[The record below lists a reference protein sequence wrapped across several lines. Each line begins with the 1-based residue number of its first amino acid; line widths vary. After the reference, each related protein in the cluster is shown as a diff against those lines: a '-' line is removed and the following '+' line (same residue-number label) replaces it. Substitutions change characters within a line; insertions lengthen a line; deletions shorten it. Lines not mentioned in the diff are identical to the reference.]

1 MDFLNTLFY
10 FAISIGLLVSFH
22 ELGHF
27 WMARIMGVK
36 VLMFSIGFGKI
47 LFSYQKTIASTA
59 YVLSAIP
66 LGGYVKMLD
75 EREGEVKPEEL
86 SFAFNRQP
94 LLARVA
100 IVAAG
105 PIFNLLLAVFLFW
118 SVLVIGE
125 TGIKPLLGNIEP
137 NTLAAQA
144 GFLERDQIIS
154 VNNKLTPTWTE
165 VMTAIVSSAMEGEQ
179 AIAIRSKS
187 LDDQETLRVIN
198 VESSDTEN
206 PEVLYKHLGFKP
218 WSPILLPI
226 IGKVLPESA
235 ALAAGLQTGDLIIS
249 ADSVLIKDWMQW
261 VEFVKQHANK
271 PIELKIERNGVLSSL
286 IITPQL
292 MGTEG
297 KIGAAVYIPED
308 LQKNMMVEYS
318 LSPIA
323 AIPAAFETTYQYSVA
338 TLKMMGKMLVGK
350 ASVENLSGP
359 ISIAQYAGQS
369 ANMGLVP
376 FIKFLALVSVS
387 LGVMN
392 LLPIP
397 VLDGGHLFFFA
408 LEGIK
413 GRPVSEKI
421 QMFFQKIG
429 IALLMAVMILAML
442 LDVQRFF

>member
-1 MDFLNTLFY
+1 
-10 FAISIGLLVSFH
+10 
-22 ELGHF
+22 
-27 WMARIMGVK
+27 
-36 VLMFSIGFGKI
+36 
-47 LFSYQKTIASTA
+47 
-59 YVLSAIP
+59 
-66 LGGYVKMLD
+66 
-75 EREGEVKPEEL
+75 
-86 SFAFNRQP
+86 
-94 LLARVA
+94 
-100 IVAAG
+100 
-105 PIFNLLLAVFLFW
+105 
-118 SVLVIGE
+118 
-125 TGIKPLLGNIEP
+125 
-137 NTLAAQA
+137 
-144 GFLERDQIIS
+144 
-154 VNNKLTPTWTE
+154 
-165 VMTAIVSSAMEGEQ
+165 
-179 AIAIRSKS
+179 
-187 LDDQETLRVIN
+187 
-198 VESSDTEN
+198 
-206 PEVLYKHLGFKP
+206 
-218 WSPILLPI
+218 
-226 IGKVLPESA
+226 
-235 ALAAGLQTGDLIIS
+235 LQTGDLIIS